1 MIRTIPGV
9 SRSLSFAFVRT
20 RSLVKRDR
28 FVRVRPRTSHS
39 ARCRRIFHK
48 KWSST
53 HKISRDMHIQSSTK
67 TSQYLKVPSSEKNYL
82 QKALSA
88 PRIGAQAAAIFR
100 ILFLHRPLR
109 RAPPRPRLVAS
120 GRTRFCVAFVYPRDA
135 LSVVSPRDSTRTP
148 ARKKPSSLKA
158 WWPPARAASPAPR
171 SRASRASP
179 RGARPPSRP
188 PPRPRARAGLD
199 PTPWKVRAE
208 TEARPPRRPSLDLR
222 KPFSNRR
229 RARRFATGKQS
240 AFSNSLVSNSPRRD
254 GSHAR
259 RFARE

>member
-88 PRIGAQAAAIFR
+88 PRSERKRRRYFASCSSTGHFDARLHARVSSPREGPASCRVRVPARRSFR
-100 ILFLHRPLR
+100 RL
-109 RAPPRPRLVAS
+109 APRLDTHTRSKKAELVKSMVAAS
-120 GRTRFCVAFVYPRDA
+120 
-135 LSVVSPRDSTRTP
+135 
-148 ARKKPSSLKA
+148 ARGV
-158 WWPPARAASPAPR
+158 ASPAQSRVARLSSRRATAVAPAAAPTRARRAR
-171 SRASRASP
+171 SNTVEGTRGDGGSPASP
-179 RGARPPSRP
+179 PLARSPQ
-188 PPRPRARAGLD
+188 AL
-199 PTPWKVRAE
+199 
-208 TEARPPRRPSLDLR
+208 
-222 KPFSNRR
+222 SNRR

>member
-1 MIRTIPGV
+1 MRKITFKKRFPLLGSERKRRRYFASCSSTGHFDARLHARV
-9 SRSLSFAFVRT
+9 SSPREGPASCRVRVPARRSFRRLAPRLDTHT
-20 RSLVKRDR
+20 RSKKAELVKR
-28 FVRVRPRTSHS
+28 
-39 ARCRRIFHK
+39 
-48 KWSST
+48 
-53 HKISRDMHIQSSTK
+53 
-67 TSQYLKVPSSEKNYL
+67 
-82 QKALSA
+82 
-88 PRIGAQAAAIFR
+88 
-100 ILFLHRPLR
+100 
-109 RAPPRPRLVAS
+109 
-120 GRTRFCVAFVYPRDA
+120 
-135 LSVVSPRDSTRTP
+135 
-148 ARKKPSSLKA
+148 

-229 RARRFATGKQS
+229 PPRATVRDGQTVRVFKQS
-240 AFSNSLVSNSPRRD
+240 RFKFAAP
-254 GSHAR
+254 R